1 MTGQTA
7 HTARN
12 RNLVTREE
20 QCFGLVEL
28 QVESRK
34 DELVHTDRF
43 ASKLFF
49 SAGQDIDI
57 PVSVPESLRERDFS
71 GQ

>member
-1 MTGQTA
+1 MSGQTV

-20 QCFGLVEL
+20 QCFGLVVL

-34 DELVHTDRF
+34 DELVHTYRFDR
-43 ASKLFF
+43 KQLF

-57 PVSVPESLRERDFS
+57 PVSVPESLREREFS

>member
-34 DELVHTDRF
+34 DELVHTYRFDR
-43 ASKLFF
+43 KQLFP
-49 SAGQDIDI
+49 AGQDIDI
-57 PVSVPESLRERDFS
+57 PVSVPESLREREFS

>member
-12 RNLVTREE
+12 CYLITREE

-34 DELVHTDRF
+34 DELVHSYRFDR
-43 ASKLFF
+43 KQLF
-49 SAGQDIDI
+49 SAGQDIYI
-57 PVSVPESLRERDFS
+57 PVSVPESLREREFS

>member
-12 RNLVTREE
+12 CYLVTRKE
-20 QCFGLVEL
+20 QFFGFVEL

-34 DELVHTDRF
+34 DELVHTYRF
-43 ASKLFF
+43 ASKLF

-57 PVSVPESLRERDFS
+57 PVSVPQSLRECEFS